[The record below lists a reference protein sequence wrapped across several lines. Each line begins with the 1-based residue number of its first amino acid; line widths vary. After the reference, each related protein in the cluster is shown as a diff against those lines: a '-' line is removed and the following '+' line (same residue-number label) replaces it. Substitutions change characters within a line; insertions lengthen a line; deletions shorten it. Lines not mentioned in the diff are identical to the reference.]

1 MEGTH
6 QMMGYDRASTMF
18 SPDGRLLQVEYAKE
32 AVKQGSTAIGVV
44 CKDGVILIADK
55 RVADKLIVAEAV
67 EKIFQVDKHIGATAT
82 GYIMDGRILV
92 ERAQLIA
99 QQHQVTYSVPIDTI
113 TLVKEISDIK
123 QSYTQYGGAR
133 PFGEGADAVKELLYK
148 EYSDSMSMED
158 AIKMCIRAL
167 KKVLGKD
174 FDARRIDGAYVD
186 IKEKNYQLIDKKKFR
201 V

>member
-1 MEGTH
+1 MNPGPTGLKRKDLISEDQYFEVLNSLPAGN
-6 QMMGYDRASTMF
+6 DRLPENDPNKF
-18 SPDGRLLQVEYAKE
+18 YAR
-32 AVKQGSTAIGVV
+32 IG
-44 CKDGVILIADK
+44 G
-55 RVADKLIVAEAV
+55 
-67 EKIFQVDKHIGATAT
+67 
-82 GYIMDGRILV
+82 
-92 ERAQLIA
+92 
-99 QQHQVTYSVPIDTI
+99 
-113 TLVKEISDIK
+113 
-123 QSYTQYGGAR
+123 
-133 PFGEGADAVKELLYK
+133 DAVKELLYK